1 MHSWNPWIHSWN
13 LGIESL
19 ESWQESEVPNPR
31 NPQIHPQ
38 IRSPRWSHCI
48 PGWMHYLSTTISY
61 YPSYSIHSMHTPN
74 TILHPTY
81 QEQVP
86 LRPSIHRIGTMSRVI
101 TRGIILKQSIPPLE
115 STWNPCL
122 ESTNN
127 QYISPCILYKC
138 IVSYQHTSTTGSLP
152 EWSQIPR
159 IPGIPKIQ
167 EKSFL
172 IAQIMSLIPFCG
184 VKYRDS
190 NTPPPDQTPRW
201 SPVGPPTNYYVYPI
215 THHTV
220 YIPCKYLVGYYY
232 HPTQNGT
239 SQTLYPQDWHHVQS
253 DYSWNHPKI
262 EHSIPRIYMESMPR
276 IYQ

>member
-1 MHSWNPWIHSWN
+1 
-13 LGIESL
+13 
-19 ESWQESEVPNPR
+19 
-31 NPQIHPQ
+31 
-38 IRSPRWSHCI
+38 
-48 PGWMHYLSTTISY
+48 
-61 YPSYSIHSMHTPN
+61 
-74 TILHPTY
+74 
-81 QEQVP
+81 
-86 LRPSIHRIGTMSRVI
+86 MSRVI
-101 TRGIILKQSIPPLE
+101 TLGIILKQSIPSLE

-220 YIPCKYLVGYYY
+220 YIPCKYSVDTTLI
-232 HPTQNGT
+232 PTQNRYLLDPLSTRLEQMPWMVGPSRYPRWSHYAGIPSTLLLLCT
-239 SQTLYPQDWHHVQS
+239 STYPS
-253 DYSWNHPKI
+253 YSIHSMYACIEYWI
-262 EHSIPRIYMESMPR
+262 EHRENMVPKWYHSTRSPLILAIRCRSFLSLKPWENTEYLHFSPLSREHTRSDTPDAHARASNI
-276 IYQ
+276 Q